1 MMEFQV
7 EVTELMFLI
16 RNGLMLESP
25 VDVMQF
31 MVILVAFS
39 MLKTFKNLVRH
50 LLSFLDK
57 QLKVM
62 QDNALF

>member
-1 MMEFQV
+1 MEFQV